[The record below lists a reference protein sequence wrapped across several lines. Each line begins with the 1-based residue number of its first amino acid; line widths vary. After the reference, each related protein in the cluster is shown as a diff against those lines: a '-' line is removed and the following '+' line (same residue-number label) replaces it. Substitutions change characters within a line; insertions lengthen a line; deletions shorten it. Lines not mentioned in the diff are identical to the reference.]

1 VSLHPRVLKI
11 ELFPCLVV
19 IGVVESFGCGPDNVT
34 SSDDAGTKAQ
44 ESSSQETSPGDLPAD
59 DPRWCVEEVEGAE
72 VRMATTDVELEC
84 GAEVTAEGCEA
95 NQACTAVFG
104 RGVACLDAGACAT
117 GSVEFLG
124 CVPFAICKPGTPI
137 YCREFQGYLL
147 TYASQ
152 QGDCTPFG
160 MMSCRTSPDYTALN
174 ESLPDCG

>member
-11 ELFPCLVV
+11 ELLSCLVV
-19 IGVVESFGCGPDNVT
+19 IGVLELFGCGPDNVT
-34 SSDDAGTKAQ
+34 SS
-44 ESSSQETSPGDLPAD
+44 EETTTGDLPAD

-72 VRMATTDVELEC
+72 VRMATTDLELEC
-84 GAEVTAEGCEA
+84 GAEITAEACEA
-95 NQACTAVFG
+95 NPACTAVFG

-124 CVPFAICKPGTPI
+124 CVPFTICKPGTPI

-160 MMSCRTSPDYTALN
+160 MMNCRTSPDYTALN